1 MRKMNI
7 DLNETKTI
15 LKRNRLFRFLIKVS
29 NSDENIINDLKNSL
43 EQQKILKEVF
53 ETNNKNIFL
62 VCLNI

>member
-1 MRKMNI
+1 MNI

>member
-7 DLNETKTI
+7 DLNKTKTI

-29 NSDENIINDLKNSL
+29 NWDENIINDLKNSL